1 MATTASSS
9 TSINGQAGPSK
20 SSSATGGGTPLLT
33 PSEDGLTKQAGNGT
47 SHTLGSANGLSQ
59 SPYFNHD
66 VSIINHLY
74 EFGFQAGNYAD
85 TILHVQQ
92 QSYRLHALILSRSPY
107 LVHLMSTSPQ
117 SGSMRVI
124 YVDLEHDP
132 EVTQEGFF
140 VALGYLYSAAAL
152 KLLRP
157 ENARGVLAAACLL
170 GRMDDLCSY
179 AYEAC
184 QQSIT
189 VETINGWLDFV
200 ETIPS
205 STDGTTTPENLPA
218 PTLFGYYAQ
227 RLRDDVLHFL
237 VVTLPS
243 VLQIHDTS
251 PQSNGRNTLLQ
262 IFSRVPFNLFKTA
275 VESSTFQ
282 IGSDQA
288 RFKFAKEAIELRK
301 RGIAKGAG
309 AEETVVLAFGGGAPG
324 ASAVHI
330 TRKGRKRPLWKV
342 SS

>member
-1 MATTASSS
+1 M
-9 TSINGQAGPSK
+9 
-20 SSSATGGGTPLLT
+20 
-33 PSEDGLTKQAGNGT
+33 
-47 SHTLGSANGLSQ
+47 
-59 SPYFNHD
+59 
-66 VSIINHLY
+66 
-74 EFGFQAGNYAD
+74 
-85 TILHVQQ
+85 
-92 QSYRLHALILSRSPY
+92 
-107 LVHLMSTSPQ
+107 
-117 SGSMRVI
+117 I

-132 EVTQEGFF
+132 EVTQEVSPSFHRKATGPRSSHLRVLITGLFRRYDGVTF
-140 VALGYLYSAAAL
+140 VPMPLFCLTISFLFSALGYLYSAAAL

-282 IGSDQA
+282 IGSQTN
-288 RFKFAKEAIELRK
+288 FIFAPPCFLSVCRDLILMND
-301 RGIAKGAG
+301 
-309 AEETVVLAFGGGAPG
+309 
-324 ASAVHI
+324 
-330 TRKGRKRPLWKV
+330 
-342 SS
+342 